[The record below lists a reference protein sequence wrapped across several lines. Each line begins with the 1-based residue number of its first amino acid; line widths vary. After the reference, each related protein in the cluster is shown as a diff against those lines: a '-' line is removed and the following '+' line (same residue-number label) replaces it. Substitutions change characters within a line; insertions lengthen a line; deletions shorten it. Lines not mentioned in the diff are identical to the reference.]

1 MDRGE
6 GKVGRIEVKEGE
18 EWNRWMEKGEGQ
30 RGEGEEKYRGVC
42 VGGEK
47 EGERKRE
54 REKERNGYE
63 KKRR

>member
-42 VGGEK
+42 VGG
-47 EGERKRE
+47 GRE
-54 REKERNGYE
+54 RERERERNGYE
-63 KKRR
+63 KQRR